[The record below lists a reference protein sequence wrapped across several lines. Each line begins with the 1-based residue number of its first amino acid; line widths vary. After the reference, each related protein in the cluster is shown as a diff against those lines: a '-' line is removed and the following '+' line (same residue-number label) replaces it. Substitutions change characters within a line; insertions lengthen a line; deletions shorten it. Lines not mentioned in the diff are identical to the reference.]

1 MMDVFEETSDNSYDL
16 SQICGITPGFLG
28 YLKSAVKGKILETK
42 CIKEF
47 GEKVLLSLTF
57 SCKPVGENGGKR
69 TIPCSRQRQTPS
81 RRKRDQARFHA
92 FLEKKKQI
100 KLEKRKAQLSRDI
113 HEHTSSQC
121 PPPQDETNTQSPTVS
136 ITPVESD
143 ASTTQFTIAQSE
155 PQKESS
161 NIPVVVDSVQSQ
173 PSSPSTVYSDS
184 EVSPSDSSW
193 ARDPCPVVSY
203 MLIR

>member
-69 TIPCSRQRQTPS
+69 TMPCSRQRQTPSPPSKKKHKTPS

-143 ASTTQFTIAQSE
+143 ASTTQFT
-155 PQKESS
+155 
-161 NIPVVVDSVQSQ
+161 
-173 PSSPSTVYSDS
+173 
-184 EVSPSDSSW
+184 
-193 ARDPCPVVSY
+193 
-203 MLIR
+203 